1 MRKTHLRSIYAL
13 LVKPKKP
20 FELVLVET
28 TDYFAHNQNHI
39 GTHQSTCQEASL
51 SLISKP
57 FEYLDM
63 PMKNFL
69 LMMSPLTAML
79 RIYFP
84 SRERERESRLL
95 LDLLVYCACVA
106 EVVTSEEVLVLFGR
120 KLRLGQG
127 LRS

>member
-1 MRKTHLRSIYAL
+1 
-13 LVKPKKP
+13 
-20 FELVLVET
+20 
-28 TDYFAHNQNHI
+28 
-39 GTHQSTCQEASL
+39 
-51 SLISKP
+51 
-57 FEYLDM
+57 
-63 PMKNFL
+63 MKNFL

-84 SRERERESRLL
+84 SRERESRLL

>member
-1 MRKTHLRSIYAL
+1 
-13 LVKPKKP
+13 
-20 FELVLVET
+20 
-28 TDYFAHNQNHI
+28 
-39 GTHQSTCQEASL
+39 
-51 SLISKP
+51 
-57 FEYLDM
+57 M

>member
-1 MRKTHLRSIYAL
+1 
-13 LVKPKKP
+13 
-20 FELVLVET
+20 
-28 TDYFAHNQNHI
+28 
-39 GTHQSTCQEASL
+39 
-51 SLISKP
+51 
-57 FEYLDM
+57 LDM

-84 SRERERESRLL
+84 SRERESRLL